1 MTDECTCRNAV
12 FNLLLQYLCVNY
24 HVACFFHLNFPLLS
38 FSGAVIE
45 CKTMMHYTPLL
56 AAIRYTKPQS
66 VRMLLSRGADMMVAD
81 SRRNYNAI
89 LWAVEIQNPD
99 ILKV

>member
-1 MTDECTCRNAV
+1 
-12 FNLLLQYLCVNY
+12 
-24 HVACFFHLNFPLLS
+24 
-38 FSGAVIE
+38 
-45 CKTMMHYTPLL
+45 MMHYTPLL

-66 VRMLLSRGADMMVAD
+66 VHMLLSRGADMMVKD
-81 SRRNYNAI
+81 RRRNYNAI